1 MHAKAIRHI
10 AKKPSV
16 KAPALAPV
24 PTLDEATA
32 DKLVAAARAV
42 REKAHAPYSQ
52 FKVGA
57 AVLGAKGGIYTGC
70 NVENSSYGL
79 SVCAERNAVAA
90 AVAGGEKRIEAVV
103 VMTQS
108 AEPSPPCG
116 TCRQVLSEFGPDVL
130 IVLVNQEGH
139 EERMRLSDIFPRPFS
154 RDYL

>member
-1 MHAKAIRHI
+1 MHAKAIRN
-10 AKKPSV
+10 V
-16 KAPALAPV
+16 VRKAPKTPRLEPV
-24 PTLDEATA
+24 PSIDEATIE
-32 DKLVAAARAV
+32 KLIAAARAV

-57 AVLGAKGGIYTGC
+57 AVLGADGGVFAGC

-90 AVAGGEKRIEAVV
+90 AVAGGEKSVVAVV
-103 VMTQS
+103 VATQS

-116 TCRQVLSEFGPDVL
+116 TCRQVLSEFGDPL
-130 IVLVNQEGH
+130 IVLVNNEGH
-139 EERMRLSDIFPRPFS
+139 EERLHLNEIFPRPFS